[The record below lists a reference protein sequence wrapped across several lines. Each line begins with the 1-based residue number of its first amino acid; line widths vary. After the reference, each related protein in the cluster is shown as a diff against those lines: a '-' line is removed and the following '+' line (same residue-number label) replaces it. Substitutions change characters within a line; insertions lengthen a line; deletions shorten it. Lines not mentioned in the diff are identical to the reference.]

1 MINRIPVADISPVVY
16 FGGEFLPV
24 KAIAGEVIPVTATIF
39 REGHD
44 LLGAQVILF
53 DAQGREVQRNI
64 CARNIVQFEA
74 LWLHAAEISHAATQP
89 TGNPLGKKARGAVFA
104 LLGTGRHV
112 LHDTT
117 RGVI

>member
-1 MINRIPVADISPVVY
+1 LFKNGEPLGELVQLGRLIS
-16 FGGEFLPV
+16 
-24 KAIAGEVIPVTATIF
+24 
-39 REGHD
+39 
-44 LLGAQVILF
+44 
-53 DAQGREVQRNI
+53 EVQSNI